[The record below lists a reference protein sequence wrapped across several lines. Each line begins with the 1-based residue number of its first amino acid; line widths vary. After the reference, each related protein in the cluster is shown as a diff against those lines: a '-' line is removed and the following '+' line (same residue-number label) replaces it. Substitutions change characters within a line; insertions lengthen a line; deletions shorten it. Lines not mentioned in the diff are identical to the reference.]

1 MRELKGRTALLT
13 GASSGIGPFIARRL
27 HREGV
32 RFVLSAR
39 RQDELQRLARELV
52 GSRVVTADLS
62 RRGEAERLAGE
73 AGEVEILIANA
84 GVPASGPLTGFEVAG
99 IDQALDVN
107 LRAPLVLARLLLPR
121 MLERRSGHLV
131 LMASVAG
138 QVPAPGNSVYNA
150 TKFGLRGFGHALRA
164 ELHGSGVGVSVVSPV
179 FVSNAGMLAETGVHA
194 PGREVPV
201 ERVAEA
207 VLTAIR
213 ADRSEITVAPL
224 GLRVGGRLPLA
235 FPQLIHTPLFR
246 GAAAVPEEA
255 MERQQ
260 GGRPGA

>member
-13 GASSGIGPFIARRL
+13 GASSGLGPFIARRL

-39 RQDELQRLARELV
+39 REDELRRLARELV

-73 AGEVEILIANA
+73 AGEVDILIANA
-84 GVPASGPLTGFEVAG
+84 GVPASGPLTGFDVAG
-99 IDQALDVN
+99 IDVALDVN

-150 TKFGLRGFGHALRA
+150 TKFGLRGFGLALA
-164 ELHGSGVGVSVVSPV
+164 QELKGTGVGVSVVNPT
-179 FVSNAGMLAETGVHA
+179 FVSSAGMWAETGTTTHPLA
-194 PGREVPV
+194 GQATPEQ
-201 ERVAEA
+201 VAEA
-207 VLTAIR
+207 VIR
-213 ADRSEITVAPL
+213 GIRENRGEIDVAPL
-224 GLRVGGRLPLA
+224 GARLAAASPHLVGAVARRLGATTVP
-235 FPQLIHTPLFR
+235 
-246 GAAAVPEEA
+246 AAAVDHHLA
-255 MERQQ
+255 KR
-260 GGRPGA
+260 